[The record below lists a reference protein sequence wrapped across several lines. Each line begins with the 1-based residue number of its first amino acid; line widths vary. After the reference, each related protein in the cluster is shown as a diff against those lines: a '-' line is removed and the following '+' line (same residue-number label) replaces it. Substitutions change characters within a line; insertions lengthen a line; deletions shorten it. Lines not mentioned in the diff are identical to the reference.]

1 MILLDTHIWLRWLA
15 PGDAP
20 LSPAMV
26 QQLDAADDVAVS
38 AVSCWEVAYLFKRGR
53 LALPLSLADWLDE
66 ALQGSGVGCVELTG
80 TIAAAAAQLSDIH
93 RDPADRFIIATAVAT
108 KRRLMT
114 LDHTIA
120 NYPELTG
127 LLG

>member
-26 QQLDAADDVAVS
+26 QQLDAADDVADS
-38 AVSCWEVAYLFKRGR
+38 AVSFWEVAYLFKRGR
-53 LALPLSLADWLDE
+53 L
-66 ALQGSGVGCVELTG
+66 
-80 TIAAAAAQLSDIH
+80 
-93 RDPADRFIIATAVAT
+93 
-108 KRRLMT
+108 MT
-114 LDHTIA
+114 LDHTIP